1 MPRRDVERW
10 GKGVEGRPGGARVAE
25 RYRRGCFP
33 VICTIGVGR
42 EGDGEGKSRSD
53 KSLKSSTVPRGV
65 EEEEERGKKKETRDY
80 MRQPG
85 QGRSYYAIILHSLLN
100 PGVLNGPL
108 VLYVFFWFVDTRFS
122 VIALD

>member
-53 KSLKSSTVPRGV
+53 KSLKSSTVPRGGGGGG
-65 EEEEERGKKKETRDY
+65 EEGKKE
-80 MRQPG
+80 G
-85 QGRSYYAIILHSLLN
+85 
-100 PGVLNGPL
+100 
-108 VLYVFFWFVDTRFS
+108 DT
-122 VIALD
+122 

>member
-1 MPRRDVERW
+1 M
-10 GKGVEGRPGGARVAE
+10 
-25 RYRRGCFP
+25 
-33 VICTIGVGR
+33 
-42 EGDGEGKSRSD
+42 
-53 KSLKSSTVPRGV
+53 

-100 PGVLNGPL
+100 PGVLNAPL